1 MARFFL
7 FFLGVAALAVGAA
20 NAYLG
25 GAEHEKIV
33 GRHAADLLSAS
44 SRSLPLALAA
54 DADLDVARGVA
65 QRTPFQFALADLA
78 IQGAVPDR
86 SILQLAGRS
95 VRSLS
100 EAEEAVVIVGTKG
113 GVRALVGDEVVEVE
127 GEAAEIVASALEGSE
142 RQGLASI
149 EGKLH
154 RLRAV
159 PVATGAL
166 GVALPVDDAY
176 ARALSERLGVDLT
189 FLYRGK
195 AVASTLGAMERA
207 ELAVA
212 SSGEG
217 QVFGTG
223 GRPAEYTVFEVL
235 ELPFFAKWTG
245 TTRAL
250 SQKLGEATI
259 LHSASTRPVMDPLVE
274 LQKRS
279 LLFSALVAVLAF
291 FFALIGGSGKR
302 QLRGLAQLADVT
314 ERLAEGD
321 AKAALPGHLAGDVG
335 RLARAIDRLA
345 KARRPGAVESAIA
358 EAAFEGSSEGESESE
373 SVADLVA
380 AFPFPGE
387 PTVPETGAG
396 ESDEE
401 THSEPTIPE
410 DFAPSAGFESMEPA
424 EFGSAESTGVEAR
437 PPEGFDPSAL
447 GGFGLPASAESETAD
462 APAGSAP
469 EGFDP
474 SALGGL
480 EAPAPAGPE
489 TADAPAGSAPEGF
502 DPSPLAGIAP
512 AESAGPPPLPG
523 FTMDHPEGE
532 QASAAPADGGEGTSP
547 WDMPTRPLPFLQQK
561 EPEAPAPEPAPE
573 SAPEPAAVFAE
584 PEEPTEPEDPEE
596 AHLREVYEQFLQVRQ
611 QCGESSAGISY
622 ERFSAKLRTTRA
634 QLMEKHRAAS
644 VRFTVYVKN
653 GKAALKASP
662 VGIHRAS

>member
-447 GGFGLPASAESETAD
+447 GGFGPPASAES
-462 APAGSAP
+462 
-469 EGFDP
+469 
-474 SALGGL
+474 
-480 EAPAPAGPE
+480 E

>member
-20 NAYLG
+20 NAYLS

-259 LHSASTRPVMDPLVE
+259 LHSASTRPVLDPLVE

-447 GGFGLPASAESETAD
+447 GGFGPPASAES
-462 APAGSAP
+462 
-469 EGFDP
+469 
-474 SALGGL
+474 
-480 EAPAPAGPE
+480 E

>member
-259 LHSASTRPVMDPLVE
+259 LHSASTRPVLDPLVE

-387 PTVPETGAG
+387 PTGPETGAG

-447 GGFGLPASAESETAD
+447 GGFGPPASAES
-462 APAGSAP
+462 
-469 EGFDP
+469 
-474 SALGGL
+474 
-480 EAPAPAGPE
+480 E

>member
-7 FFLGVAALAVGAA
+7 FLLGVAALAVGAA
-20 NAYLG
+20 NAYLAV
-25 GAEHEKIV
+25 AEHEKIV

-44 SRSLPLALAA
+44 ARSLPLALAA

-78 IQGAVPDR
+78 IQGSVPDR
-86 SILQLAGRS
+86 SILQAASRS

-100 EAEEAVVIVGTKG
+100 EAEEPVVVVGTKG
-113 GVRALVGDEVVEVE
+113 GIRALVGKEVVEVE
-127 GEAAEIVASALEGSE
+127 GEAAAIVASALEGSE
-142 RQGLASI
+142 RQGLVSI

-159 PVATGAL
+159 PVSTGAL

-189 FLYRGK
+189 FLHRGK

-212 SSGEG
+212 SSGG
-217 QVFGTG
+217 GKIFGTG

-235 ELPFFAKWTG
+235 ELPLFAKWAG
-245 TTRAL
+245 TTRAH
-250 SQKLGEATI
+250 SQELGEATI
-259 LHSASTRPVMDPLVE
+259 LHSTSARPILDPLVE

-279 LLFSALVAVLAF
+279 LLLSALVAVIAF
-291 FFALIGGSGKR
+291 FFALVGGSGKR
-302 QLRGLAQLADVT
+302 QLRELAQLADVA
-314 ERLAEGD
+314 ERVAEGD
-321 AKAALPGHLAGDVG
+321 PKAALPVQLAGEVG
-335 RLARAIDRLA
+335 RLARAIERLA
-345 KARRPGAVESAIA
+345 KARRPGAVETALA
-358 EAAFEGSSEGESESE
+358 EPGFGAEPESGS
-373 SVADLVA
+373 VDDLVA

-387 PTVPETGAG
+387 PTAPEPGAG
-396 ESDEE
+396 EATEAE
-401 THSEPTIPE
+401 RSEPSIPE
-410 DFAPSAGFESMEPA
+410 GFAPVADLPATEPA
-424 EFGSAESTGVEAR
+424 EFGAAESTADAE

-447 GGFGLPASAESETAD
+447 GGFEPPGPAELQAADASAA
-462 APAGSAP
+462 A
-469 EGFDP
+469 
-474 SALGGL
+474 
-480 EAPAPAGPE
+480 
-489 TADAPAGSAPEGF
+489 APEGF

-512 AESAGPPPLPG
+512 AASAVPPPLPG

-532 QASAAPADGGEGTSP
+532 EAGPAPGDGADTTSP
-547 WDMPTRPLPFLQQK
+547 WDMPTRPLPFLQTK
-561 EPEAPAPEPAPE
+561 EPEAPPTSEPEA
-573 SAPEPAAVFAE
+573 EPAAVLAE
-584 PEEPTEPEDPEE
+584 LEPPTEPEDPEE

-611 QCGESSAGISY
+611 QCGESSAGISFD
-622 ERFSAKLRTTRA
+622 RFSAKLRATRA

-662 VGIHRAS
+662 VGVHRAS